1 MFTLKHLANE
11 LPNLSLP
18 GMEKLSLDS
27 TLQELSL
34 YDLTIESSQPGKDV
48 AKALE
53 ANPLLPGVI
62 VLEKGQLLGII
73 SRRKFL
79 ECMSRPYGLEIFMK
93 RPIKSLYSLVPT
105 DALVIPCNTLIVES
119 AKRCLQRSPELVD
132 EPIVVEIESQ
142 VYRLLDIH
150 QLLVAQSHIHEL
162 ATNLINEQT
171 KSQMLQTEK
180 MASLGQ
186 MVAGV
191 AHEILNPVN
200 FIVGN
205 LEYLAN
211 YSQDLIELIAAYETE
226 VNPLPERVRN
236 LREEIELDFLKDDI
250 KQIVN
255 SMQLGTERLVKIVN
269 SLRNFSHI
277 GDGEKKPIDIHEC
290 LESTLLILHNRI
302 KYSIELVKNYGE
314 LPPVS
319 CYSGQLSQVFV
330 NIISNAID
338 ALMEKVSVAP
348 KTWQAQITI
357 STEVVEAEGRS
368 WVLVR
373 ISDNGPGIALEIQ
386 GRIFETF
393 FTTKP
398 VGKGTGLGL
407 AISHQIITEN
417 HSGKLNVRS
426 QSNKLEDF
434 SCSINTEFEIMLP
447 LA

>member
-1 MFTLKHLANE
+1 MFTLKHLGDDIAH
-11 LPNLSLP
+11 LSLP
-18 GMEKLSLDS
+18 GKDNLCLDS

-34 YDLTIESSQPGKDV
+34 YDLSIESTQPGKEV

-53 ANPLLPGVI
+53 ANPVLPGFI
-62 VLEKGQLLGII
+62 VLEKGQLLGMI
-73 SRRKFL
+73 SRRRFL
-79 ECMSRPYGLEIFMK
+79 ECMSRPYGPELFMK
-93 RPIKSLYSLVPT
+93 RPIKCLYLLVPT
-105 DALVIPCNTLIVES
+105 DTLVFPSNTLIVES
-119 AKRCLQRSPELVD
+119 AKRCLRRSPELVD
-132 EPIVVEIESQ
+132 EPIVVEIEPQ

-162 ATNLINEQT
+162 ATNLINQQT

-200 FIVGN
+200 FIAGN

-211 YSQDLIELIAAYETE
+211 YSQDLIDLITAYETE
-226 VNPLPERVRN
+226 INQIPETVTT
-236 LREEIELDFLKDDI
+236 LREEIEIDFLKDDI
-250 KQIVN
+250 QQIVN
-255 SMQLGTERLVKIVN
+255 SMRLGTERLVKIVN

-277 GDGEKKPIDIHEC
+277 GDGQQKPIDIHEC

-302 KYSIELVKNYGE
+302 KYSIEVVKNYGK
-314 LPPVS
+314 LPSVS

-330 NIISNAID
+330 NIIGNAVD
-338 ALMEKVSVAP
+338 ALMEKVSIAP
-348 KTWQAQITI
+348 KTWKAQITV
-357 STEVVEAEGRS
+357 STEIIEAEDKL
-368 WVLVR
+368 WAVVR
-373 ISDNGPGIALEIQ
+373 IADNGPGIPWEIQ

-417 HSGKLNVRS
+417 HGGKLNVRS

-434 SCSINTEFEIMLP
+434 SGSISTEFEMMLP